1 MKAQRKG
8 FSPVRVGRQQRL
20 GEALWVRKPELTLKG
35 WMGISQGNETPGAR
49 QGHPG
54 QRGRVTR
61 DEVAGDSITCVWEQ
75 RAAQ

>member
-1 MKAQRKG
+1 M
-8 FSPVRVGRQQRL
+8 
-20 GEALWVRKPELTLKG
+20 RKPELTLKG

-61 DEVAGDSITCVWEQ
+61 DEVAGDSIGCVWEQ